1 MKKEYI
7 VRIISSL
14 AILGL
19 LISLNSC
26 LRFENTYTKIPPGPW
41 RAVLLLDPSAVTPN
55 PKGEPLED
63 KLNLTFD
70 EVTNGEL
77 PFNFEVEYTDDTTFQ
92 VVLLNGDERIVARDI
107 TFGRSKSRAKDSIRI
122 NFPIYDT
129 YIVGLYEEG
138 IIEGEWVVNYRNN
151 YSIPFIARFG
161 MDHRFTQIP
170 KPAALDLTG
179 TWEVTFGPGGD
190 EPSPYAGIGEFVQEG
205 NDLKGTF
212 RTETGDY
219 RYLHGVVSDDKAY
232 LSVFDGSHAFLFE
245 AKIDTE
251 EQRMVG
257 SFRSGKHYRTV
268 WQAKR
273 NDQATLTSPYQLT
286 NVKDAGK
293 PIDFEF
299 VNPAGDTV
307 RLSDEAF
314 AGKAKLVQIFGT
326 WCPNCRDETSFLLD
340 YLAANDLP
348 ELQVMGIG
356 FERYR
361 DEAKSLAALERF
373 QNQMDVP
380 YPVLYGGYY
389 DKEEASAR
397 LPMLNKIIS
406 YPTLLFI
413 DGENRVRKVHT
424 GFNGPATSKYVE
436 FQQEFDESIQQL
448 LETLQPDS

>member
-1 MKKEYI
+1 MKKEYN

-14 AILGL
+14 FILSL
-19 LISLNSC
+19 LLTLSSC
-26 LRFENTYTKIPPGPW
+26 LRFENTYSKIPPGPW
-41 RAVLLLDPSAVTPN
+41 RAILQLDPSTVTPN

-63 KLNLTFD
+63 KLNLSFD

-92 VVLLNGDERIVARDI
+92 VVLLNGDERIVSRDI
-107 TFGRSKSRAKDSIRI
+107 SFGRSKSRAKDSIVI

-138 IIEGEWVVNYRNN
+138 IIEGEWVVNYREK

-161 MDHRFTQIP
+161 MDYRFTQIP

-190 EPSPYAGIGEFVQEG
+190 ESAPFAGIGEFVQEG

-232 LSVFDGSHAFLFE
+232 LSVFDGAHAFLFE
-245 AKIDTE
+245 AKIDASAAT
-251 EQRMVG
+251 MVG

-268 WQAKR
+268 WQASR
-273 NDQATLTSPYQLT
+273 NEEATLTSPYQLT
-286 NVKDAGK
+286 NVLDAGQ
-293 PIDFEF
+293 PIDFAF
-299 VNPAGDTV
+299 INPQGDSI
-307 RLSDEAF
+307 RLSDPTF
-314 AGKAKLVQIFGT
+314 DGKAKLVQIFGT
-326 WCPNCRDETSFLLD
+326 WCPNCRDETQFLKQ

-348 ELQVMGIG
+348 NLEVLCIG
-356 FERYR
+356 FLRYR
-361 DEAKSLAALERF
+361 KEEKSLAALERF
-373 QNQMDVP
+373 KTQMDIP

-389 DKEEASAR
+389 DKAEASAR

-406 YPTLLFI
+406 YPTLLLI

-424 GFNGPATSKYVE
+424 GFNGPATSKYEE
-436 FQQEFDESIQQL
+436 FKQEFDESVQQL
-448 LETLQPDS
+448 LETLQADS

>member
-1 MKKEYI
+1 MKKEYT

-14 AILGL
+14 FILSL
-19 LISLNSC
+19 LLPLSSC

-41 RAVLLLDPSAVTPN
+41 RAILQLDPSAITPN
-55 PKGEPLED
+55 PKGKPLDD
-63 KLNLTFD
+63 KLNLSFD

-92 VVLLNGDERIVARDI
+92 VVLLNGDERIVSRDI

-138 IIEGEWVVNYRNN
+138 IIEGDWVVNYREK
-151 YSIPFIARFG
+151 YSIPFVARFG
-161 MDHRFTQIP
+161 MGYRFTQIP

-190 EPSPYAGIGEFVQEG
+190 ESAPFAGIGEFVQEG

-245 AKIDTE
+245 AKIDATAE
-251 EQRMVG
+251 TMVG
-257 SFRSGKHYRTV
+257 SFRSGKHYRTI
-268 WQAKR
+268 WEARR
-273 NDQATLTSPYQLT
+273 NEEATLTSPYQLT
-286 NVKDAGK
+286 NVIDAGQ
-293 PIDFEF
+293 PIDFAF
-299 VNPAGDTV
+299 INPEGDTV
-307 RLSDEAF
+307 RLSDPAY

-326 WCPNCRDETSFLLD
+326 WCPNCRDETTFLLD
-340 YLAANDLP
+340 YLAKNNLP
-348 ELQVMGIG
+348 NLQVMGIG

-361 DEAKSLAALERF
+361 NEEKSLAALERF
-373 QNQMDVP
+373 QSQMGVP

-389 DKEEASAR
+389 DKAEASAR

-413 DGENRVRKVHT
+413 DAENRVRKVHT
-424 GFNGPATSKYVE
+424 GFNGPATSKYKE
-436 FQQEFDESIQQL
+436 FQQEFDESVQQL
-448 LETLQPDS
+448 LETLQADS